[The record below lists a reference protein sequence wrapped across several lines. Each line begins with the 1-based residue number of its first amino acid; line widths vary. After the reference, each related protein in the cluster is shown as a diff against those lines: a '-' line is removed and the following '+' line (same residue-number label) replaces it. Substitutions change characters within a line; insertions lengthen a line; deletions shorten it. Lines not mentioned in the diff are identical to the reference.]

1 MRILF
6 CNYEYPPLGGGGGVI
21 NADLAEELAKKHD
34 VSVLTSR
41 AMDLEKRDVVNGVEV
56 IRVPVL
62 GRNQAAAASMMSMFS
77 YLPSG
82 AWNARTMV
90 KSGRFDIVN
99 THFVVPTGPLGA
111 YLASVAGIPNV
122 LTVHGGDL
130 YDPSKASSPHRHPLL
145 RVAIRNLLRRADI
158 VVGQSRNTIDNV
170 HNFYLPDFPCE
181 LIPLGIKRPSPPV
194 GGRAGWKLADEDK
207 VMITVGRL
215 VARKAVSRL
224 IETVANFN
232 DPTVKLIVVGDGPLL
247 PDLKAQAR
255 ELAVEDQILFAG
267 FVSAQEKIDLLNLSD
282 VYVSTSQH
290 EGFGLVF
297 LEAMAAGLPVICYDF
312 GGQSD
317 FLEDGVTGALIPLN
331 ELATFQ
337 EQCELF
343 LGSTEKRKAAGA
355 ENLRRV
361 ESYFIDTCAKE
372 YEQLFERLVSLER

>member
-1 MRILF
+1 MHILF

-82 AWNARTMV
+82 AWNARSMV

-145 RVAIRNLLRRADI
+145 RAAIRRLLRRADA
-158 VVGQSRNTIDNV
+158 VVGQSRNTIENV
-170 HNFYLPDFPCE
+170 HNFYLPDFPCG
-181 LIPLGIKRPSPPV
+181 LIPLGIKRPPSAV
-194 GGRAGWKLADEDK
+194 GGRAGWNLAEEDR

-215 VARKAVSRL
+215 VARKAVTRL
-224 IETVANFN
+224 IETVANLE
-232 DPTVKLIVVGDGPLL
+232 DPAAKLIVVGDGPLL
-247 PDLKAQAR
+247 PDLKAQAQ
-255 ELAVEDQILFAG
+255 ELGVESQVLFAG
-267 FVSAQEKIDLLNLSD
+267 FVTAQDKIDLLNLSD

-317 FLEDGVTGALIPLN
+317 FLEDGVTGSLVPLN
-331 ELATFQ
+331 DLATFKDK
-337 EQCELF
+337 CKTYLSS
-343 LGSTEKRKAAGA
+343 LEKRKAAGA

-361 ESYFIDTCAKE
+361 ESFFIDTCAKE
-372 YEQLFERLVSLER
+372 YEELFEQLVSR